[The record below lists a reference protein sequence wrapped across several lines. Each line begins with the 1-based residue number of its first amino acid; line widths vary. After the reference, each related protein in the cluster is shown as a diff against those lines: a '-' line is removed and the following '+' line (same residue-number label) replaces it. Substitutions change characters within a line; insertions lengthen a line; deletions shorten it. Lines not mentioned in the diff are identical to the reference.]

1 MIHVYVYVYVYVLR
15 IMYYVLCI
23 MYYVL
28 CIMYYV
34 YIYTH
39 TCAVVQLHRINV
51 GWSSINEN
59 SDIMGMYQSLL
70 MD

>member
-1 MIHVYVYVYVYVLR
+1 MYYVLCNMYMYMYMYYVLR
-15 IMYYVLCI
+15 IMYYVLCVYI
-23 MYYVL
+23 
-28 CIMYYV
+28 

-51 GWSSINEN
+51 VWSSINEN
-59 SDIMGMYQSLL
+59 PNIMGMYQSLL